1 MLNLVSWDTIDYS
14 KSIGMKFLLL
24 SSNKKTISYQY
35 IKDHNQESKMTNNII
50 LWKITKF
57 PHEKTKW
64 QAKMYSQDNKYY
76 ELFNDNQNFIFK
88 IKEIYP
94 ECIDWLLFNMNWLE

>member
-1 MLNLVSWDTIDYS
+1 MLKLVPWDTIDYS
-14 KSIGMKFLLL
+14 KSFDMKLLLL

-35 IKDHNQESKMTNNII
+35 IENYNQEANMTNNIV

-57 PHEKTKW
+57 SHEKIKW
-64 QAKMYSQDNKYY
+64 QAKIYSQDHKYY
-76 ELFNDNQNFIFK
+76 ELFNDNQNFILK

-94 ECIDWLLFNMNWLE
+94 ECIDWLLFNINYLE